1 MAIQILTLN
10 LEWAEENFA
19 LTRGELKD
27 FQRKLRCIDVMILR
41 LHIVEEKAQ
50 KMEEKLHESRVVV
63 EDKEERLAASKW
75 VV

>member
-1 MAIQILTLN
+1 

>member
-1 MAIQILTLN
+1 

-19 LTRGELKD
+19 LTRRELKD
-27 FQRKLRCIDVMILR
+27 FERKLRCIDVMILM

-50 KMEEKLHESRVVV
+50 KMEEKLHESKAIV
-63 EDKEERLAASKW
+63 EDKEEKLAASKW